1 VAGNPA
7 VAIGKSN
14 KVSCSSGVSI
24 GDTNTISGQNAVAI
38 GTLNNANGKYAIA
51 MGGKARANSD
61 GSFTWSGSD
70 KVHIAIYPEYFDH
83 GKGTFNVNP
92 AGGLSGFYIGEQSL
106 NDILLAKADLSAIP
120 TKTSQ
125 LSNDSGF
132 ITSADIITKRDLSD
146 MTVKGI
152 PQNTNYQSWFTIKYG
167 TTTENAYYYDEGR
180 WESGVTTSVLATS
193 ANIYTLRK
201 NQGGQLTNI
210 GEFQLDNNS
219 EATVTY
225 DGVTYSITGYV
236 GEIVTSNQLI
246 SQIAALEARIAAL
259 EGN

>member
-1 VAGNPA
+1 MAGNPA

-92 AGGLSGFYIGEQSL
+92 AGGLSGFYVGEQSL
-106 NDILLAKADLSAIP
+106 NDILSAKADLSAIP
-120 TKTSQ
+120 SNTS
-125 LSNDSGF
+125 
-132 ITSADIITKRDLSD
+132 
-146 MTVKGI
+146 
-152 PQNTNYQSWFTIKYG
+152 
-167 TTTENAYYYDEGR
+167 
-180 WESGVTTSVLATS
+180 
-193 ANIYTLRK
+193 
-201 NQGGQLTNI
+201 
-210 GEFQLDNNS
+210 
-219 EATVTY
+219 
-225 DGVTYSITGYV
+225 
-236 GEIVTSNQLI
+236 
-246 SQIAALEARIAAL
+246 
-259 EGN
+259 